1 MWQKSH
7 SCIHLGSCRPRKSPT
22 DSGEEAKKIRSET
35 LFSGAV
41 SILPRPLSV
50 NTPRNAI
57 YNCARDFALSQEMA
71 GRDVRSATS
80 PDLPLRLWPC
90 HDLAEHRIR
99 TVSSSC
105 RGPDV
110 IAAASAVQIRHLD
123 IASDDSEE
131 DKTLLQHHTNTV
143 VSVPVVRS
151 VVVAV
156 RTTKVVRF
164 VVPGAA
170 PQNAERPRA
179 IDPSPSAQTHGGV
192 IAEPALCSDRF
203 TNASLSESTNPR
215 IFKLARRAAPVAEIE
230 NRRNR
235 IRVTEDRGPED
246 RATATSASESQRND
260 SEEDKTL
267 LQHHTNTEAS
277 LPGDRR
283 VEVAGRTTN
292 EERRVEPGAAPH
304 NAVRPR
310 VGPRGIGSG

>member
-1 MWQKSH
+1 MQSVEGMGFTE
-7 SCIHLGSCRPRKSPT
+7 ILRKSFCCRT
-22 DSGEEAKKIRSET
+22 DATADSFATAGGGGVRSVGALWETGGVECLACGTRKK
-35 LFSGAV
+35 
-41 SILPRPLSV
+41 
-50 NTPRNAI
+50 
-57 YNCARDFALSQEMA
+57 MA

-156 RTTKVVRF
+156 RTTNVVRF

-179 IDPSPSAQTHGGV
+179 TDPSPSAQTHGCV

-215 IFKLARRAAPVAEIE
+215 IFKLARRAAPVAEIA

-235 IRVTEDRGPED
+235 IRVTEDRGPEA
-246 RATATSASESQRND
+246 RATETSASESQRKN

-267 LQHHTNTEAS
+267 LQHHTNTDVSE
-277 LPGDRR
+277 PVDRSA
-283 VEVAGRTTN
+283 VVAARTTN
-292 EERRVEPGAAPH
+292 VVRSDVPGAAPQ
-304 NAVRPR
+304 NAERPR

>member
-1 MWQKSH
+1 M
-7 SCIHLGSCRPRKSPT
+7 RP
-22 DSGEEAKKIRSET
+22 GLVEGEAKIHRGLTWFEDWSSRVQVARLYEV
-35 LFSGAV
+35 LAV
-41 SILPRPLSV
+41 SV
-50 NTPRNAI
+50 ATNASF
-57 YNCARDFALSQEMA
+57 NSQ
-71 GRDVRSATS
+71 DVAS
-80 PDLPLRLWPC
+80 
-90 HDLAEHRIR
+90 HRIR

-156 RTTKVVRF
+156 RTTNVVRF

-179 IDPSPSAQTHGGV
+179 TDPSPSAQTHGGV

-215 IFKLARRAAPVAEIE
+215 IFKLARRAAPVAEIA

-235 IRVTEDRGPED
+235 IRVTEDQRPE
-246 RATATSASESQRND
+246 RQR
-260 SEEDKTL
+260 
-267 LQHHTNTEAS
+267 LQRPN
-277 LPGDRR
+277 RR
-283 VEVAGRTTN
+283 GRTRKKTKHYSN
-292 EERRVEPGAAPH
+292 TTRIPISV
-304 NAVRPR
+304 PR
-310 VGPRGIGSG
+310 

>member
-1 MWQKSH
+1 M
-7 SCIHLGSCRPRKSPT
+7 G
-22 DSGEEAKKIRSET
+22 D
-35 LFSGAV
+35 V
-41 SILPRPLSV
+41 S
-50 NTPRNAI
+50 
-57 YNCARDFALSQEMA
+57 A
-71 GRDVRSATS
+71 GRVAREKNGRPGRSQPTS
-80 PDLPLRLWPC
+80 PGLPLRLWPC

-143 VSVPVVRS
+143 VVVPVVRS

-156 RTTKVVRF
+156 RTTNVVRF

-179 IDPSPSAQTHGGV
+179 TDPSPSAQTHGGV

-215 IFKLARRAAPVAEIE
+215 IFKLARRAAPVAEIA

-235 IRVTEDRGPED
+235 IRESHRGQSVRGQSNRGP
-246 RATATSASESQRND
+246 
-260 SEEDKTL
+260 
-267 LQHHTNTEAS
+267 
-277 LPGDRR
+277 R
-283 VEVAGRTTN
+283 VRI
-292 EERRVEPGAAPH
+292 P
-304 NAVRPR
+304 
-310 VGPRGIGSG
+310 